1 MFSRWEVV
9 IDNVFF
15 DGKQLP
21 TPAGAI
27 DGKISALIDT
37 VKFPPAGRVTCT

>member
-37 VKFPPAGRVTCT
+37 VRFSPSSQVTCI